1 MKRFCYLL
9 ISIFICVPLFVSC
22 DKMDCNDGLDG
33 QWQMYEWISPE
44 GEMVGGKE
52 LEIYYS
58 FQLQMMM
65 FQKLSVSSGYLLSS
79 FQNEQTKIRV
89 YDPIKYKGNG
99 HDDVLPMDTLSQ
111 YGVPLDGVMHVES
124 LTSNKLVLSS
134 SEAGR
139 LSFRKY

>member
-1 MKRFCYLL
+1 MKRVCFLL
-9 ISIFICVPLFVSC
+9 ISIFLCTPLFVSC

-33 QWQMYEWISPE
+33 QWQMYEWISPK
-44 GEMVGGKE
+44 GEMIGGKE

-79 FQNEQTKIRV
+79 FQNNQTSIRV

-99 HDDVLPMDTLSQ
+99 HDNVLPMDTLSQ

-124 LTSNKLVLSS
+124 LTSKNLVLSS
-134 SEAGR
+134 RETGR